1 MPSLVS
7 YFIPSALFV
16 HSTTFKFYPNSL
28 MKASHIYVGI
38 FNTHQV
44 NQDTLTISHNWLLCL
59 LCLAS
64 ESGNTLT
71 LFCPPFSAMYFVT
84 KKCSLDKLL
93 LFFSFTFSNNLE
105 SFSNDSQEILQLMS
119 SMTFLNTKSQNLFS
133 DLHLSLSSHFFSV
146 LTISP
151 FET

>member
-1 MPSLVS
+1 MQ
-7 YFIPSALFV
+7 
-16 HSTTFKFYPNSL
+16 
-28 MKASHIYVGI
+28 ASHIYVGI

-84 KKCSLDKLL
+84 KKV
-93 LFFSFTFSNNLE
+93 FFGQTTFV
-105 SFSNDSQEILQLMS
+105 F
-119 SMTFLNTKSQNLFS
+119 FL
-133 DLHLSLSSHFFSV
+133 HFQ
-146 LTISP
+146 
-151 FET
+151 